1 MSSAYGLCEKAAA
14 ETILCIEAGGIKTV
28 KAINAEAIKCSEDIE
43 GLKEMEKMYR
53 KKSLEAAAAISK
65 TFEKQQIQSKA
76 AFKRM
81 EKKKVEMARMV
92 KMMSKLGGFQF

>member
-1 MSSAYGLCEKAAA
+1 MSDAYGQCEMAAA
-14 ETILCIEAGGIKTV
+14 ESILCRET
-28 KAINAEAIKCSEDIE
+28 EAIPYHE

-65 TFEKQQIQSKA
+65 TFEKQQIQSKV

-81 EKKKVEMARMV
+81 EKKKVEMASMV
-92 KMMSKLGGFQF
+92 KMMSKLGGFQFYIGQE

>member
-1 MSSAYGLCEKAAA
+1 MSDAYGQCEMAAA
-14 ETILCIEAGGIKTV
+14 ESILCREIEAISYREGT
-28 KAINAEAIKCSEDIE
+28 A

-65 TFEKQQIQSKA
+65 TFEKQQMQSKV

-81 EKKKVEMARMV
+81 EKKKVEMASMV

>member
-1 MSSAYGLCEKAAA
+1 MSHAYGKCAFAAA
-14 ETILCIEAGGIKTV
+14 EMGAKEV
-28 KAINAEAIKCSEDIE
+28 EDE
-43 GLKEMEKMYR
+43 FQ

-65 TFEKQQIQSKA
+65 TFEKQQIQSKV

-81 EKKKVEMARMV
+81 EKKKVEMASMV

>member
-1 MSSAYGLCEKAAA
+1 MSYAYGLCEKAAA
-14 ETILCIEAGGIKTV
+14 ETILCIEAGGIKAI
-28 KAINAEAIKCSEDIE
+28 KAINAEAIKCNMDIE

-65 TFEKQQIQSKA
+65 TFEKQQIKSKV
-76 AFKRM
+76 AFKR
-81 EKKKVEMARMV
+81 EKEKERLEMASM

>member
-1 MSSAYGLCEKAAA
+1 MSYAYGLCEKAAA

-65 TFEKQQIQSKA
+65 AFEKQQIQSKV
-76 AFKRM
+76 AFKR
-81 EKKKVEMARMV
+81 EKSLEMANMV

>member
-1 MSSAYGLCEKAAA
+1 MSDAYGQCEMAAA
-14 ETILCIEAGGIKTV
+14 ESILCRET
-28 KAINAEAIKCSEDIE
+28 KAISYREGTA

-65 TFEKQQIQSKA
+65 TFEKQQIQSKV
-76 AFKRM
+76 AFRRM
-81 EKKKVEMARMV
+81 EKKKVEMASMV

>member
-1 MSSAYGLCEKAAA
+1 MAAA
-14 ETILCIEAGGIKTV
+14 ESILCRET
-28 KAINAEAIKCSEDIE
+28 EAISYREGTA

-65 TFEKQQIQSKA
+65 TFEKQQMQSKV
-76 AFKRM
+76 AFKRI
-81 EKKKVEMARMV
+81 EKKKVEMASMV

>member
-1 MSSAYGLCEKAAA
+1 MSDAYGQCEMAAA
-14 ETILCIEAGGIKTV
+14 ESILCRET
-28 KAINAEAIKCSEDIE
+28 EAISYCEGTA
-43 GLKEMEKMYR
+43 GLKEVEEMYR

-65 TFEKQQIQSKA
+65 TFEKQQMQSKV

-81 EKKKVEMARMV
+81 EKKKVEMASMV